1 MRMDWQARPNPGRN
15 WRSRVAKRKI
25 DPSERQQAREASRQ
39 FREMAERRLA
49 RLAAWDEAER
59 RRKKRLRRWS
69 FGLLG
74 R

>member
-1 MRMDWQARPNPGRN
+1 M
-15 WRSRVAKRKI
+15 AKRKI
-25 DPSERQQAREASRQ
+25 DPEEWRKAREASRQ

-59 RRKKRLRRWS
+59 RRKERLRRWT

-74 R
+74 RS

>member
-1 MRMDWQARPNPGRN
+1 MG
-15 WRSRVAKRKI
+15 KRRI
-25 DPSERQQAREASRQ
+25 DPDELRAAREVSLKFRQMIASR
-39 FREMAERRLA
+39 EA

-59 RRKKRLRRWS
+59 RRKERLRRWS

>member
-1 MRMDWQARPNPGRN
+1 MAGK
-15 WRSRVAKRKI
+15 KRI
-25 DPSERQQAREASRQ
+25 DPDEWRHWREVSRQ
-39 FREMAERRLA
+39 FREMVERREA

-59 RRKKRLRRWS
+59 QRKERLRRWS